1 MLVVCFG
8 TLCFNVLL
16 DGVNLTLIVDQFLLN
31 VIQLVVDIGL
41 CNLIP
46 LGVVL
51 HLLVSDLLI
60 ETVSVDIQ
68 ESFNQSQSLFFLLEL
83 DLKIISLREFGR
95 HLFLHLGHLQVSLLN
110 FVVNS
115 LIKMFDFF

>member
-1 MLVVCFG
+1 MLVVCFR

-16 DGVNLTLIVDQFLLN
+16 DGVNLTLIVDQFLLD

-41 CNLIP
+41 SDLIP

-60 ETVSVDIQ
+60 KTVPVDI
-68 ESFNQSQSLFFLLEL
+68 
-83 DLKIISLREFGR
+83 
-95 HLFLHLGHLQVSLLN
+95 
-110 FVVNS
+110 
-115 LIKMFDFF
+115 